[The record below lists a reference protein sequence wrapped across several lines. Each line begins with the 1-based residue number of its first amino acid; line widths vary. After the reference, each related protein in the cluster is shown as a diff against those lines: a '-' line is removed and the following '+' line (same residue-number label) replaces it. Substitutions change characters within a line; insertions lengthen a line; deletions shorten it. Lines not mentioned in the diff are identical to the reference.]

1 MEVREGGRREEGG
14 REGGREGRTVQH
26 QDGGDHI
33 LSSIGLLYSEGHSIV
48 YPFELKGVAFVT
60 VLIQRAERADSLGMA
75 GGLG

>member
-1 MEVREGGRREEGG
+1 M
-14 REGGREGRTVQH
+14 
-26 QDGGDHI
+26 
-33 LSSIGLLYSEGHSIV
+33 